1 MGVITRGLALRYP
14 AQDEWALDAID
25 LDIVPGQVTWLDG
38 ALGSGTSTL
47 LLALGGLAPRLT
59 GGDRRGLVLVDDHD
73 PDAGA
78 PLSHGIA
85 YLGPSPAVQV
95 SGVARTVLGEVALGP
110 MNCGW
115 TRERA
120 LTHAHDAL
128 RALDVVHLAE
138 RAPGTLSGGETQR
151 MILAA
156 LLASAPRI
164 WLLDEPFSALDRAA
178 TERVQRLLRDSAAA
192 GRTVIVAC
200 DDADV
205 MLPIADRLIVLR
217 AGRVALD
224 GSPSALLA
232 DDAILEAGA
241 GTTDAGDLAVRSG
254 IGPPRPLTSHDLLA
268 RISSR
273 LPHAAQ
279 IDSPDLMMPQ
289 PGSDSGPLRFDDVSF
304 GYRHDTPVLERITLD
319 IRAGEAVGLF
329 GANGAGKSTLLRLA
343 MALEHPL
350 NGTITTLGRETIG
363 LHPEDLAPQAAF
375 LFQSPERQLFAASV
389 RAECSLAPKLAGW
402 DRDRIADEVAATLD
416 ELGLTDTAEQH
427 PYDLP
432 LPRRRLVA
440 LAAILSV
447 DPDLLL
453 LDEPTAALDCTSR
466 NRVIR
471 VIRERVRRG
480 RTVLAITH
488 DPILAHEVLDRGVLL
503 DRGRVAHDGTIRAII
518 DGNRMARPAAL
529 IVAVALGL
537 ERGSDRRDDVAERL
551 RTDEGGVP

>member
-1 MGVITRGLALRYP
+1 MRVITRGLGLRYP

-25 LDIVPGQVTWLDG
+25 LDITPGEVTWLDG

-59 GGDRRGLVLVDDHD
+59 GGDRRGLVRVGDHD
-73 PDAGA
+73 PDVGA
-78 PLSHGIA
+78 PLASGIA
-85 YLGPSPAVQV
+85 YLGSSPGVQI

-110 MNCGW
+110 MNLGW

-120 LTHAHDAL
+120 LSQADDAL
-128 RALDVVHLAE
+128 HALDIGHLAE
-138 RAPGTLSGGETQR
+138 RAPGALSGGETQR
-151 MILAA
+151 VILAA
-156 LLASAPRI
+156 LLASAPTV
-164 WLLDEPFSALDRAA
+164 WLLDEPFSALDHAA
-178 TERVQRLLRDSAAA
+178 TERVQRLLRDWAAA
-192 GRTVIVAC
+192 GGTVIVAC
-200 DDADV
+200 DDADA

-224 GSPSALLA
+224 GSPPALLA
-232 DDAILEAGA
+232 GDAILDAGA
-241 GTTDAGDLAVRSG
+241 GTTDSGDLALRAG

-268 RISSR
+268 RIGSR
-273 LPHAAQ
+273 RPVALRVE
-279 IDSPDLMMPQ
+279 SPDPVVA
-289 PGSDSGPLRFDDVSF
+289 GAVSDSCALRFDEVSF
-304 GYRHDTPVLERITLD
+304 GYRPDARALDRITLE
-319 IRAGEAVGLF
+319 IGSGEAVGLF

-350 NGTITTLGRETIG
+350 EGTITTLGRATTG
-363 LHPEDLAPQAAF
+363 RHPEDFAPRVGF

-389 RAECSLAPKLAGW
+389 RGECSLAPKLAGW
-402 DRDRIADEVAATLD
+402 DPDRIAAGVAATLA

-440 LAAILSV
+440 LAAVLAV

-453 LDEPTAALDCTSR
+453 LDEPTAALDCASR
-466 NRVIR
+466 NRVIH

-488 DPILAHEVLDRGVLL
+488 DPILAHEALDRGVVLG
-503 DRGRVAHDGTIRAII
+503 RGRVVDDGTIRAVI
-518 DGNRMARPAAL
+518 DGRWMARPAAL
-529 IVAVALGL
+529 TVAVALGL
-537 ERGSDRRDDVAERL
+537 GPGTDRRDDVARLL
-551 RTDEGGVP
+551 RTS